1 MSDVLFWHSNL
12 SGAAR
17 RPAGSDGDADLY
29 QDDRLR
35 SECNIF
41 ETHLKRGDPHTI
53 SYWTAISSL
62 VVSRSRTKRRF

>member
-12 SGAAR
+12 SEAALR
-17 RPAGSDGDADLY
+17 DQMGMPILH